1 MHVANERSGLTWSGC
16 LGDEQ
21 ERFGRTKGTLILSG
35 DSSVKRMDDAHML
48 KLEPKRRARKRVL
61 RVRFTKVRWCCAAA
75 TRTDR
80 CSRQACGTGA
90 VPHL

>member
-1 MHVANERSGLTWSGC
+1 MSWSVC
-16 LGDEQ
+16 LADEQ

-61 RVRFTKVRWCCAAA
+61 RVRFAKVRWCGAVAM
-75 TRTDR
+75 RTDR
-80 CSRQACGTGA
+80 CSRQACATGA
-90 VPHL
+90 APDL